1 MSGMWRARPVRLIG
15 GSGGFTLLETLVAL
29 LLLTIVAGALYTSYF
44 TVIRARDRATKGG
57 EGRRELRG
65 TLDLIRREIDSALF
79 RSGNKRLPPF
89 VVEDRDV
96 FGKPASSLEFVT
108 IAPPSTDE
116 RPGSDMVV
124 VKYGV
129 KEKEKERRLVLTRE
143 ATDLYG
149 SVKPIPYPQME
160 EIEGFLVECYDA
172 GKWVRSWNTE
182 LNSKLPERVKVT
194 ITARDG
200 DKTADFVVI
209 ARPRMR

>member
-1 MSGMWRARPVRLIG
+1 MWRARPVRLIG
-15 GSGGFTLLETLVAL
+15 GNGGFTLLETLVAL

-44 TVIRARDRATKGG
+44 TVIRARDRATEGG

-79 RSGNKRLPPF
+79 RSDNKQRLRF

-96 FGKPASSLEFVT
+96 FGKPASTLELVS

-116 RPGSDMVV
+116 RPGSDLLT
-124 VKYGV
+124 VKYAV
-129 KEKEKERRLVLTRE
+129 KEKERRLALTRE
-143 ATDLYG
+143 AADLYG

-160 EIEGFLVECYDA
+160 EIEGFLVECYEA
-172 GKWVRSWNTE
+172 GKWVRSWNTPV

-200 DKTADFVVI
+200 DKTADFVVVTQ
-209 ARPRMR
+209 PRLR